1 MYEGVRISGENG
13 VIVELRAGL
22 SKVHP
27 YGVFVAVAEMN
38 NGMQAFFYDEDED
51 APMNTTEVPI
61 EMIRGKEVVTMPHP
75 LEDEKKRIADYKS
88 ACRSVSSAV
97 SSSHRRSVNIF
108 TACSSAVH

>member
-27 YGVFVAVAEMN
+27 YGVFVAVAEMI
-38 NGMQAFFYDEDED
+38 NGMQAFYYDEDED

-61 EMIRGKEVVTMPHP
+61 EMIRGKEVATMPHP
-75 LEDEKKRIADYKS
+75 LEDEKKELPIINRPAGQ
-88 ACRSVSSAV
+88 
-97 SSSHRRSVNIF
+97 
-108 TACSSAVH
+108 